1 MSESQYI
8 PDPDELEDDAAGE
21 QDELYEHYSITADR
35 GQSPLRLDK
44 FLTIHMERCSRNRI
58 QTAATQAI
66 SWSTANPRSR
76 ATRSNPATASRW

>member
-44 FLTIHMERCSRNRI
+44 FLTIHMERCSVSY
-58 QTAATQAI
+58 THLTLP
-66 SWSTANPRSR
+66 TTSR
-76 ATRSNPATASRW
+76 V

>member
-44 FLTIHMERCSRNRI
+44 FLTIHMELSLI
-58 QTAATQAI
+58 HI
-66 SWSTANPRSR
+66 SEP
-76 ATRSNPATASRW
+76 TRPY

>member
-35 GQSPLRLDK
+35 GQS
-44 FLTIHMERCSRNRI
+44 RCGWTS
-58 QTAATQAI
+58 
-66 SWSTANPRSR
+66 S
-76 ATRSNPATASRW
+76 

>member
-44 FLTIHMERCSRNRI
+44 FLTIHMLSLI
-58 QTAATQAI
+58 HI
-66 SWSTANPRSR
+66 
-76 ATRSNPATASRW
+76 